1 MRVVHRGLPGVSPL
15 EPGMKAINLRDKLP
29 LLAAEKLNLEFFQSL
44 PVNDR
49 ARVDFANVRGV
60 QYLEPLF
67 EFSGACGGCG
77 ETPYLKLLSQLF
89 GDRMMVANA
98 TGCSSIY
105 GGNLPVTPWS
115 KNQEGRGPAWSN
127 SLFEDNAEFGL
138 GFRLAVDKHL
148 ELATSLARSLAP
160 KLGAELVEAILT
172 APQQRESDIR
182 AQSARV
188 AALIE
193 RLHALGDDPAAKD
206 LMSVVD
212 HLVRRSIWI
221 VGGDGWAYDIG
232 YGGLDHV
239 LAASRDVNIL
249 VLDTEVYSNTGGQAS
264 KATPLG
270 AVAKFAAAG
279 KRVTRKDLAL
289 QAIAYGNV
297 YVAQVAM
304 GANPQQTLLAFREAE
319 IYPGPSLILAY
330 SHCIAHG
337 IDMRFGMRQQ
347 DLAVASGHW
356 PLFRYNP
363 TMRSVGENP
372 FRLDSPRPTLRFRDY
387 AYNEIRYRSLARTR
401 PAEAE
406 QLLAAAQAG
415 IEEKYRLYEEMAGW
429 EPKRFLKAEP
439 AHS

>member
-1 MRVVHRGLPGVSPL
+1 M
-15 EPGMKAINLRDKLP
+15 
-29 LLAAEKLNLEFFQSL
+29 
-44 PVNDR
+44 
-49 ARVDFANVRGV
+49 
-60 QYLEPLF
+60 
-67 EFSGACGGCG
+67 
-77 ETPYLKLLSQLF
+77 
-89 GDRMMVANA
+89 
-98 TGCSSIY
+98 
-105 GGNLPVTPWS
+105 
-115 KNQEGRGPAWSN
+115 
-127 SLFEDNAEFGL
+127 
-138 GFRLAVDKHL
+138 
-148 ELATSLARSLAP
+148 
-160 KLGAELVEAILT
+160 
-172 APQQRESDIR
+172 
-182 AQSARV
+182 
-188 AALIE
+188 
-193 RLHALGDDPAAKD
+193 
-206 LMSVVD
+206 
-212 HLVRRSIWI
+212 
-221 VGGDGWAYDIG
+221 
-232 YGGLDHV
+232 
-239 LAASRDVNIL
+239 LAASRDVNVL

-279 KRVTRKDLAL
+279 KRVARKDLAL

-319 IYPGPSLILAY
+319 AYPGPSLILAY

-337 IDMRFGMRQQ
+337 IDMQFGMRQQ

-363 TMRSVGENP
+363 TMRSDRREPVP
-372 FRLDSPRPTLRFRDY
+372 PRTPRALRCTFRDY